1 MVTLENESEQQNLKN
16 TRIQDGHDPIKNMA
30 ARQMQ
35 LQAITNLSL
44 FKSQQFHVGLYF
56 NGLNS
61 VVTFVFELISKHL
74 SLSADMMKTDFK
86 DGCLVAML
94 FLLGHNHFQS
104 PSSPVE

>member
-1 MVTLENESEQQNLKN
+1 
-16 TRIQDGHDPIKNMA
+16 MA
-30 ARQMQ
+30 ARQTQ
-35 LQAITNLSL
+35 LQAITNLGL
-44 FKSQQFHVGLYF
+44 FKTQQFYVGLYF

-61 VVTFVFELISKHL
+61 VVTFVFELSKRL

-86 DGCLVAML
+86 DGCQLVAML